1 MRSEAEFEL
10 ALRQQL
16 LLSRS
21 AALRDAAAAQV
32 QVLGPPLATLDRARA
47 VAAWLYERR
56 VWIGA
61 AAVLVLVVR
70 PRRAWRVARWGW
82 WLWRTAR
89 RVLPWLT
96 AAGVTPESIHRH
108 GGRRWAR

>member
-1 MRSEAEFEL
+1 MRSDAEFEL

-21 AALRDAAAAQV
+21 AALRDAVALQG
-32 QVLGPPLATLDRARA
+32 QVLGPPLAAVDRARA

-56 VWIGA
+56 VWVGA
-61 AAVLVLVVR
+61 VAAFVLALR
-70 PRRAWRVARWGW
+70 PRRAWRVARWSW

-89 RVLPWLT
+89 RVLPWLA
-96 AAGVTPESIHRH
+96 AAGMTPDPIHH
-108 GGRRWAR
+108 HAGRPWAR